1 MASAESRRRKPIRG
15 VFARSVEFE
24 FTQQERANITAFCR
38 HYSLVDDYNSPRTA
52 EACRLL
58 AILGLTQGQD
68 VASRVSHAL
77 RAQVTMSVGHL
88 GYRLAKQFPTT
99 QHVAPDNKKA
109 DGGMWAKLVYDT
121 PSLRMLPAYKLMF
134 RDEEGRL
141 RDELLAKYL
150 IEQGLVDLDM
160 HSVASAYSE
169 HANDLYRKMKEIEA
183 NVAQYLSGVLAEW
196 AARGGAA

>member
-1 MASAESRRRKPIRG
+1 MAGAESRRRKPVRG

-24 FTQQERANITAFCR
+24 FTPQERANITAFCR

-58 AILGLTQGQD
+58 AILGLTQGHD
-68 VASRVSHAL
+68 IASRVAHAL

-99 QHVAPDNKKA
+99 QHVVQDNKKA
-109 DGGMWAKLVYDT
+109 DGGMWVKVVYDT
-121 PSLRMLPAYKLMF
+121 PSLKMLPAYKLMF

-150 IEQGLVDLDM
+150 IEQGLIDPDL
-160 HSVASAYSE
+160 HPVASAYSE
-169 HANDLYRKMKEIEA
+169 HANDLYQKMKEIES